1 MKKLALVATVF
12 AVIAVMSFSA
22 SAQGKFALNIGA
34 DVMVPM
40 GDFSDVVSIGFGGT
54 VRGEYAFTPVFSGTF
69 RTGYL
74 IWTGKDRE
82 GVELG
87 NWSGIPIF
95 IGGKYYF
102 QPQGNKMRFYGSAEL
117 GLMILSV
124 SVPEVKVGDFV
135 VGGGSASSTEFAFTP
150 TVGLEVPAGP
160 KAVIDFAVGYMM
172 IASSGSAHNIT
183 GRVGYK
189 FMLN

>member
-1 MKKLALVATVF
+1 MKKLALAATVVGLV
-12 AVIAVMSFSA
+12 ALLSFSA

-34 DVMVPM
+34 DVMVPL
-40 GDFSDVVSIGFGGT
+40 GSFSDAVSIGFGGT
-54 VRGEYAFTPVFSGTF
+54 ARGEYAFTPQLSGTF

-74 IWTGKDRE
+74 IWTGKTVNSVD
-82 GVELG
+82 LG
-87 NWSGIPIF
+87 NWSGIPLL

-102 QPQGNKMRFYGSAEL
+102 QPEGKMRFYGMAEL

-124 SVPEVKVGDFV
+124 STPEIKVGNIV
-135 VGGGSASSTEFAFTP
+135 VLPSGSASSTEFTIAP

-160 KAVIDFAVGYMM
+160 KATIDFGVGYML
-172 IASSGSAHNIT
+172 IASSGSASNIT

-189 FMLN
+189 FLLN

>member
-1 MKKLALVATVF
+1 MKKLALVATVVGLV
-12 AVIAVMSFSA
+12 ALMSFSA

-34 DVMVPM
+34 DVLVPF
-40 GDFSDVVSIGFGGT
+40 GSFSDVVSIGFGGT
-54 VRGEYAFTPVFSGTF
+54 ARVEYAFTPQLSGTF

-74 IWTGKDRE
+74 IWTGKTVNSVD
-82 GVELG
+82 LG
-87 NWSGIPIF
+87 NWSGIPIL

-102 QPQGNKMRFYGSAEL
+102 QPEGKMRFYGMAEL
-117 GLMILSV
+117 GFMILSV
-124 SVPEVKVGDFV
+124 STPEVKVGNTV
-135 VGGGSASSTEFAFTP
+135 VLESGSASSTEFAVAP

-172 IASSGSAHNIT
+172 IASSGSAHNLT

-189 FMLN
+189 FILN